1 MFCDVTF
8 AIVAL
13 VLFKLWGQYVQKFCL
28 CMNFSL
34 LCCVKVFV
42 ECMSFCDNV
51 MRFSDC
57 V

>member
-1 MFCDVTF
+1 MTF

-13 VLFKLWGQYVQKFCL
+13 VLFKCWGQYVQKFCL

-57 V
+57 I